1 MKKLYLITSIL
12 VVFVSCSTTSDVVSN
27 KRIQKRKYTKGF
39 NIKSQNNKRDLAL
52 KDQIISVFSSK
63 ESIENDDDTNT
74 DLVFASKGSVIIEQ
88 TIANQTLKTELKNL
102 NYLLINETKSVN
114 TNNPVNTA
122 SLKDLKKE
130 FKANKKEAKENT
142 NNVYSTDS
150 EFEGAK
156 VHWAALTGM
165 ICGILGLLVTPF
177 LFATLGVI
185 FSGIGLNKI
194 KKNPEKYKGKGMAIT
209 GLVTGIVAIVV
220 VWAVIGLLLA
230 VAL

>member
-12 VVFVSCSTTSDVVSN
+12 AIFASCSTTSDVVSN

-52 KDQIISVFSSK
+52 KDQIISVLSSE
-63 ESIENDDDTNT
+63 ESIENDDNTNT
-74 DLVFASKGSVIIEQ
+74 DLVFASKEGVIIEQ

-130 FKANKKEAKENT
+130 FKANKKEVLEPIKALVSSENKEPL
-142 NNVYSTDS
+142 STV
-150 EFEGAK
+150 EK
-156 VHWAALTGM
+156 ITALILLLTVGFLG
-165 ICGILGLLVTPF
+165 IHKFYLGQIGLGILYLFTGGLF
-177 LFATLGVI
+177 
-185 FSGIGLNKI
+185 GIGLIIDLI
-194 KKNPEKYKGKGMAIT
+194 KLLTNNYEK
-209 GLVTGIVAIVV
+209 
-220 VWAVIGLLLA
+220 
-230 VAL
+230 